1 MNNGNETR
9 ILTEGCSYMNE
20 FIYSENGKYY
30 RELTDLIGN
39 SLYKEEIAKEEYL
52 SYKNVR

>member
-1 MNNGNETR
+1 
-9 ILTEGCSYMNE
+9 MNE

-39 SLYKEEIAKEEYL
+39 FLYKEEIAEEEYL
-52 SYKNVR
+52 RYKNVR